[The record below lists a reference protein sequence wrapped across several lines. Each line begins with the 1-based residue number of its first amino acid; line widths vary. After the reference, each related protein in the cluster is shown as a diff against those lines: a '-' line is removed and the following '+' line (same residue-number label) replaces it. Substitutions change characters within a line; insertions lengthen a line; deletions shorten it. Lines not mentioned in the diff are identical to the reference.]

1 MAGANPMR
9 KFLSF
14 ILVLIFAPILI
25 LAGVAVCVLDGL
37 NRWTGDGG
45 KW

>member
-1 MAGANPMR
+1 MR
-9 KFLSF
+9 KFLS
-14 ILVLIFAPILI
+14 ILLTLIFAPILI

-37 NRWTGDGG
+37 NRWISDGG

>member
-1 MAGANPMR
+1 MIR

-14 ILVLIFAPILI
+14 VLVLIFAPILI

-37 NRWTGDGG
+37 NRWTSDGG
-45 KW
+45 RW